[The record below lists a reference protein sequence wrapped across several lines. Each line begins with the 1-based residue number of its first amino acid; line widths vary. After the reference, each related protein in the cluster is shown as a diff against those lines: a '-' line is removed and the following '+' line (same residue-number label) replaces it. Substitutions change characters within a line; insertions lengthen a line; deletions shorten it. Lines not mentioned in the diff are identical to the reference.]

1 MKMMLKLS
9 LAALLLSACATVT
22 DAIAP
27 SPESQIAA
35 GANSLTVATTAAT
48 VALRNNKITVV
59 QAKNF
64 RAVLGAAST
73 ALDDANGV
81 LVKCRTATGS
91 TSATS
96 PDPCKPSV
104 VSIIQLALDSVAAA
118 KRGIDTT
125 K

>member
-9 LAALLLSACATVT
+9 LAAILLAACATVT

-35 GANSLTVATTAAT
+35 GANSLAVATTAAT
-48 VALRNNKITVV
+48 VALRNDKITVV

-64 RAVLGAAST
+64 RAILGAASI

-81 LVKCRTATGS
+81 LVKCRAATGS